1 MGRHQ
6 ILGLLCFLFF
16 LHSSPPFATPL
27 CPPDQR
33 EALLLFKNSFV
44 LDSKVSNYSCDQYLQ
59 LTSYPKTNSW
69 NKSIDCCSWDGVTC
83 NASTSNVISLD
94 LRCSWLSGAL
104 HSISSLLLLPN
115 LQTLYFLGNNFV
127 STHISPD
134 LSAFPETT
142 HLHLSHST
150 ISLQVLSLPFCNLT
164 KFPYFL
170 NSLEKLQDLD
180 LSNNRISGEI
190 PRWFWGINHDT
201 LQRLDLSN
209 NLLEGAIPQLHW
221 NRLLHIEIQNNS
233 FQGSLPIPPPST
245 VTFDASDNGFTG
257 EIPPSICQLSS
268 LWSLYLSNNNLS
280 GYLPQC
286 LGNITDLVKID
297 LSSNKLQ
304 GPLPRSLIRCV
315 KLYSLILSHNEFS
328 DIFPH
333 WLEARQLVFLDLQSN
348 KLQGRI
354 NLTVFG
360 LSFPVLRSFSVSN
373 NNLTGQWPT
382 NVFSNSS
389 LDLIDLSNNQ
399 FGGPIP
405 LPSLLTN
412 YYSIASN
419 KITGNIPSL
428 ICNATFLQIIDL
440 SNNGL
445 IGRMPRCLTNSSI
458 GLSILK
464 LRMNHFE
471 GTLPVSFCSRRSL
484 LTLDLS
490 RNQFEGTLPR
500 SLVECKYLEVLDLS
514 DNRIEDTFPKWL
526 GTLQELKVLILRSN
540 NFKGLLNI
548 SRGAHLFPKLQIL
561 DISNN
566 NFGGPLPANL
576 MTNLKAMMN
585 GENGQDKPLYMTQS
599 LPTMSYESSVTV
611 TMKGLQ
617 IELVK
622 ILTIFTTIDLSCNSF
637 QGDIPGVFGHLHVLI
652 GLNLSHNHLTGSIP
666 SILGNLTDL
675 GWLDLSSNNL
685 SGVIPR
691 ELGDLTFLGY
701 LNLSKNQL
709 IGRIPQ
715 DKQLSTFSNNSF
727 GGNPGLCGAPLP
739 KACPNDAQPSPPLS
753 FHCKGHE
760 SWFKQKV
767 VLIGYAS
774 GIVIGISLSYMAF
787 ETGRPKWLARG
798 VRMLE
803 IRAAKW
809 VKKPKRK
816 TVKFHG
822 Q

>member
-16 LHSSPPFATPL
+16 LHSSPPFASPL

-33 EALLLFKNSFV
+33 DALLLFKNSFV

-69 NKSIDCCSWDGVTC
+69 NKSSDCCSWDGVTC
-83 NASTSNVISLD
+83 NASTGNVISLD

-104 HSISSLLLLPN
+104 HSINSLLLLPN

-221 NRLLHIEIQNNS
+221 NRLLDIEIQNNS

-280 GYLPQC
+280 GYMPQC

-348 KLQGRI
+348 KFQGRI

-405 LPSLLTN
+405 LPSPLAD
-412 YYSIASN
+412 YYSIANN

-428 ICNATFLQIIDL
+428 ICNATFLEIIDL

-445 IGRMPRCLTNSSI
+445 IGSMPWCLTNSS
-458 GLSILK
+458 
-464 LRMNHFE
+464 
-471 GTLPVSFCSRRSL
+471 V
-484 LTLDLS
+484 
-490 RNQFEGTLPR
+490 
-500 SLVECKYLEVLDLS
+500 
-514 DNRIEDTFPKWL
+514 
-526 GTLQELKVLILRSN
+526 
-540 NFKGLLNI
+540 
-548 SRGAHLFPKLQIL
+548 
-561 DISNN
+561 
-566 NFGGPLPANL
+566 
-576 MTNLKAMMN
+576 
-585 GENGQDKPLYMTQS
+585 
-599 LPTMSYESSVTV
+599 
-611 TMKGLQ
+611 
-617 IELVK
+617 
-622 ILTIFTTIDLSCNSF
+622 
-637 QGDIPGVFGHLHVLI
+637 
-652 GLNLSHNHLTGSIP
+652 GSIP
-666 SILGNLTDL
+666 PILGNLTNL

-685 SGVIPR
+685 TGVIPR
-691 ELGDLTFLGY
+691 ELGDLTSLGY

-709 IGRIPQ
+709 TGRIPQ

-727 GGNPGLCGAPLP
+727 SGNPGLCGTPLP
-739 KACPNDAQPSPPLS
+739 KACPSDAQPPQPST
-753 FHCKGHE
+753 FHRKGHE

-767 VLIGYAS
+767 VLTGYAS
-774 GIVIGISLSYMAF
+774 GVVIGISLSYMAF

-803 IRAAKW
+803 VRAAEW

-816 TVKFHG
+816 IVKFHG
-822 Q
+822 